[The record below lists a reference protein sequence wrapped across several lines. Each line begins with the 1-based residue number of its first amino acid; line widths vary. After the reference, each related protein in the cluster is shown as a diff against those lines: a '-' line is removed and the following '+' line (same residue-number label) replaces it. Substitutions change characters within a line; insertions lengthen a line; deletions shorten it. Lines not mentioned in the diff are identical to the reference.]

1 MLMSKAELVLVYRV
15 MSFFY
20 LYVLKQVKNMAQQLF
35 HAKIHSTKEKQNFKT
50 EKPAQPPTSSHFSVL
65 F

>member
-20 LYVLKQVKNMAQQLF
+20 LYVLKQVKNMAP
-35 HAKIHSTKEKQNFKT
+35 EKLKN
-50 EKPAQPPTSSHFSVL
+50 PPNHQHHHTTPCCFEIAYS
-65 F
+65 